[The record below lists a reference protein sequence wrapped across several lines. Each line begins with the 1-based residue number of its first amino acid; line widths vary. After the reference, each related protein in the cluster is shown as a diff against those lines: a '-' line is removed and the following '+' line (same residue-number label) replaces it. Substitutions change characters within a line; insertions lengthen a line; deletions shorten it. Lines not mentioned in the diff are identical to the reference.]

1 MQTKFDIFVQPPHG
15 KSCWITAT
23 TSFEEAEK
31 RVDQLSRCLRGALFD
46 LLGKGRR
53 HCRAD
58 CSLEI

>member
-1 MQTKFDIFVQPPHG
+1 MQTNFDFFMQLPNS
-15 KSCWITAT
+15 KSCWITAK

-31 RVDQLSRCLRGALFD
+31 RVVWSVISLLRGALFD

-58 CSLEI
+58 CSL